1 MDRDKAIKY
10 MRDLLKALIE
20 KDGSDLFITVDFP
33 PAMKIHGK
41 VTPVS
46 KILEY
51 NYKVCN
57 LILDLSSSYEK
68 LVRKKKAA

>member
-46 KILEY
+46 KT
-51 NYKVCN
+51 N
-57 LILDLSSSYEK
+57 LLQKIRKRY
-68 LVRKKKAA
+68 VRQ

>member
-20 KDGSDLFITVDFP
+20 KDGSDLFITVGFP

-46 KILEY
+46 KT
-51 NYKVCN
+51 
-57 LILDLSSSYEK
+57 K
-68 LVRKKKAA
+68 LTPENTKA

>member
-20 KDGSDLFITVDFP
+20 KDGSDLFITVGFP

-46 KILEY
+46 KT
-51 NYKVCN
+51 
-57 LILDLSSSYEK
+57 K
-68 LVRKKKAA
+68 LTPENTKALCQAVMNDKQLK